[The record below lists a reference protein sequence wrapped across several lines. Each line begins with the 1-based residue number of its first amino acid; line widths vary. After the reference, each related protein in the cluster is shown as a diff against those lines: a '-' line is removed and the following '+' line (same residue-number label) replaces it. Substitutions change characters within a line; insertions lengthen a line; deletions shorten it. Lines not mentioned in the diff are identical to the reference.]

1 MLFNSYSFVF
11 LVIVTFGLYY
21 FKPLAPLQRFFLI
34 LASMVFYAANQPIL
48 LLLLASS
55 IVINFTTSYFVI
67 KVNPNHRKRFAAIG
81 VILNISILVFF
92 KYSPLFGRSIFYA
105 IDSVEAFLVMIPLP
119 IGISF
124 FTFQGISLLMDVHRR
139 DKYAFD
145 DPESFFEHS
154 VNVSLYLSFF
164 AQLVAGPIVKAHIFL
179 PQIKTKMLR
188 DINWESCFRS
198 LTLGYFLKMFV
209 ADNLKDF
216 TFWISYPYFISKSS
230 FELLMM
236 LFGYSMQIFAD
247 FAGYSLIAIGIAG
260 LFGYRLPQNFNF
272 PYISK
277 SFSEFWTRWHISL
290 SSFLKE
296 YLYFSLGGNRKG
308 KSRIYLNLF
317 IVMFLGGLWHGAAWG
332 YAVWGMIHGIA
343 LAIERFLKDFVRQN
357 THIVFKLFQVVGVF
371 VFVSIAWL
379 FFKLPVISH
388 AWVFLETLV
397 ENRNKGFNVNPYIL
411 IYSAP
416 VILYHLHYVF
426 KDCFKAFAHQYVQA
440 GIYGG
445 MLFLILT
452 NSGSPGAFV
461 YFQF

>member
-1 MLFNSYSFVF
+1 MLFNSYPFVV
-11 LVIVTFGLYY
+11 LVIVSFGLYY
-21 FKPLAPLQRFFLI
+21 FKPLAPLQRYILI

-48 LLLLASS
+48 LLLLVSS
-55 IVINFTTSYFVI
+55 IAINFTTSYLVI
-67 KVNPNHRKRFAAIG
+67 KCNPNHRKRFATIG
-81 VILNISILVFF
+81 VILNLAVLVFF
-92 KYSPLFGRSIFYA
+92 KYSPLLGRSIFYA
-105 IDSVEAFLVMIPLP
+105 VDSVEAFLIMIPLP

-124 FTFQGISLLMDVHRR
+124 FTFQGISLLMDVNRR

-179 PQIKTKMLR
+179 PQIKTKFLR
-188 DINWESCFRS
+188 NIDWEWCFRS

-209 ADNLKDF
+209 ADNLKDH
-216 TFWISYPYFISKSS
+216 TFWISYPYFINSSS

-247 FAGYSLIAIGIAG
+247 FAGYSLIAIGIGG

-272 PYISK
+272 PYISQ

-296 YLYFSLGGNRKG
+296 YLYFPLGGNRKG
-308 KSRIYLNLF
+308 KSRTYLNLF
-317 IVMFLGGLWHGAAWG
+317 AVMFLGGLWHGAAWG
-332 YAVWGMIHGIA
+332 YAVWGMVHGMA
-343 LAIERFLKDFVRQN
+343 LAIERFCKDFVRPN
-357 THIVFKLFQVVGVF
+357 NHVVFKLLRVAGVF

-388 AWVFLETLV
+388 VWVFLRTLA
-397 ENRNKGFNVNPYIL
+397 ENRNKGAYINPYIV

-416 VILYHLHYVF
+416 VVLYHLHYVF
-426 KDCFKAFAHQYVQA
+426 KERIRALGHQYAQA
-440 GIYGG
+440 VIYGG

-452 NSGSPGAFV
+452 NSGSASAFV